1 MLEASQWDP
10 RLLELFQQVE
20 ADLRE
25 LLAVP
30 DEYAV
35 FFLHGGASNQ
45 FAMIPMNLLRGRDR
59 ADYLHTGLWSGKAA
73 EEARRYATVN
83 VAGSGT
89 GSGEGWRQG
98 SKTYKRT
105 LANLS
110 HWPPQKI
117 ETFRRLLQDQ
127 PLVSPHDLFCTR
139 QTLPHGHVEAVL
151 MAMRQLGLD
160 SLLAAK
166 RCRQRDLV
174 MAMVASRLLHPCSK
188 LATTREWHTTT
199 LAQELSVADATEDDL
214 YQAMDWLLER
224 QPRIEKKLAARHLSE
239 DCLVLYDVSSSY
251 YEGRTCPL
259 AQYGHDRDGKK
270 GLPIIVYGVMT
281 DGEGRPIAVEVYPGN
296 TGDPTTV
303 ADQVEKLRDRFQL
316 SRVVLVGDRGMLTQ
330 PQIDK
335 MKTHSGLGWITALTS
350 VAIRGLLE
358 AGALQLSLLDE
369 TNLAEITS
377 PDYPGERLMVC
388 HNPLL
393 EEERGRKRRELLEAT
408 ETALGKVSQ
417 QVARRKKKP
426 LKEAEIALKVGKV
439 LGHYKMGKHFLYT
452 IGEGKLQWSRRE
464 QMIEQEAKL
473 DGIYVIRTSESAE
486 RLSAADTV
494 RSYKSLAQ
502 VERAFRTLK
511 GVDLLI
517 RPIRHRT
524 EDRVPAHIFLCLLA
538 YYVEWHLRRAWA
550 PLLFEDEQLAELR
563 RQRDPILPA
572 TGSPSAQQKKLT
584 RQTADG
590 FPVHSFATLM
600 AELAGRAR
608 VTYGLK
614 SDGSAPSFQQVPEPT
629 PLQAKAYALL
639 ALLPVAGN

>member
-1 MLEASQWDP
+1 MYIEIVPNRNSP
-10 RLLELFQQVE
+10 P
-20 ADLRE
+20 
-25 LLAVP
+25 AV
-30 DEYAV
+30 
-35 FFLHGGASNQ
+35 
-45 FAMIPMNLLRGRDR
+45 LLR
-59 ADYLHTGLWSGKAA
+59 
-73 EEARRYATVN
+73 
-83 VAGSGT
+83 
-89 GSGEGWRQG
+89 EGWREG
-98 SKTYKRT
+98 SKTLKRT

-110 HWPPQKI
+110 HWPQQKI
-117 ETFRRLLQDQ
+117 DSFRRLLQDE
-127 PLVSPHDLFCTR
+127 PLVSPQDLFCTH
-139 QTLPHGHVEAVL
+139 QTLPHGHVEAIL
-151 MAMRQLGLD
+151 MAMRKLSLD

-166 RCRQRDLV
+166 RCRERDLV
-174 MAMVASRLLHPCSK
+174 MAMIASRLLHPCSK

-199 LAQELSVADATEDDL
+199 LAEELSVADATEDDL
-214 YQAMDWLLER
+214 YQAMDWLLDR
-224 QPRIEKKLAARHLSE
+224 QLRIEKKLAARHLSE

-251 YEGRTCPL
+251 YEGHTCPL

-270 GLPIIVYGVMT
+270 GLPIIVYGVIT
-281 DGEGRPIAVEVYPGN
+281 DGEGRPIAVQVYPGN

-303 ADQVEKLRDRFQL
+303 ADQVEKLSDRFQL
-316 SRVVLVGDRGMLTQ
+316 ARVVLVGDRGMLTQ

-335 MKTHSGLGWITALTS
+335 MTLHPGLGWITALTS

-358 AGALQLSLLDE
+358 TGALQLSLLDE

-377 PDYPGERLMVC
+377 PGYPGERLMVC

-393 EEERGRKRRELLEAT
+393 EEQRGRKRRELLEAT
-408 ETALGKVSQ
+408 ETALTKISK

-426 LKEAEIALKVGKV
+426 LKEAEIGLKVGKV
-439 LGHYKMGKHFLYT
+439 LGRYKMGKHFLYT
-452 IGEGKLQWSRRE
+452 IGEGKFQWSRRE
-464 QMIEQEAKL
+464 QTVEEEAKL
-473 DGIYVIRTSESAE
+473 DGIYVIRTSESVE

-550 PLLFEDEQLAELR
+550 PLLFEDEQLAQER
-563 RQRDPILPA
+563 RRRDPILPA
-572 TGSPSAQQKKLT
+572 TGSPSAQEKKLT

-600 AELAGRAR
+600 AELSSRAR

-614 SDGSAPSFQQVPEPT
+614 SEESTPSFQQVPEPT
-629 PLQAKAYALL
+629 LLQAKAYALL
-639 ALLPVAGN
+639 ALLPAVGK

>member
-1 MLEASQWDP
+1 MCIEI
-10 RLLELFQQVE
+10 
-20 ADLRE
+20 
-25 LLAVP
+25 VP
-30 DEYAV
+30 NRNSPPA
-35 FFLHGGASNQ
+35 
-45 FAMIPMNLLRGRDR
+45 ILLR
-59 ADYLHTGLWSGKAA
+59 
-73 EEARRYATVN
+73 
-83 VAGSGT
+83 
-89 GSGEGWRQG
+89 EGWREG
-98 SKTYKRT
+98 SKTFKRT

-110 HWPPQKI
+110 DWPKQKV
-117 ETFRRLLQDQ
+117 ETFRRLLQDE
-127 PLVSPHDLFCTR
+127 PLVSPQDLFCTHA
-139 QTLPHGHVEAVL
+139 TLPHGHVEAVL
-151 MAMRQLGLD
+151 MAMRKFGLD

-166 RCRQRDLV
+166 RCRERDLV
-174 MAMVASRLLHPCSK
+174 MAMIAARLLHPCSK
-188 LATTREWHTTT
+188 LATTREWHATT
-199 LAQELSVADATEDDL
+199 LAEELSVADATEDDL

-224 QPRIEKKLAARHLSE
+224 QPRIEKKLAARHLGE

-281 DGEGRPIAVEVYPGN
+281 DGAGRPIAVEVYPGN
-296 TGDPTTV
+296 TGDSTTV
-303 ADQVEKLRDRFQL
+303 SDQVEKLRDRFHL

-335 MKTHSGLGWITALTS
+335 MKTHPGLGWITALTS

-358 AGALQLSLLDE
+358 TGSLQLSLLDE
-369 TNLAEITS
+369 TNLAEVTS

-393 EEERGRKRRELLEAT
+393 EEERGRKRQELLQAT
-408 ETALGKVSQ
+408 EKALAKVGK
-417 QVARRKKKP
+417 QVERRKKKP
-426 LKEAEIALKVGKV
+426 LKESEIALKVGQA
-439 LGHYKMGKHFLYT
+439 LGRYKMGKHFLYT
-452 IGEGKLQWSRRE
+452 IGEGKFQWSRRE
-464 QMIEQEAKL
+464 HTIEQEAKL

-511 GVDLLI
+511 GMDLLI

-550 PLLFEDEQLAELR
+550 PLLFEDEQLAQQ
-563 RQRDPILPA
+563 RQRRDPILPA
-572 TGSPSAQQKKLT
+572 TCSPSAQEKKLT

-600 AELAGRAR
+600 AEMARRAR

-614 SDGSAPSFQQVPEPT
+614 SDESTPSFRQTPEPT

-639 ALLPVAGN
+639 ALLPVVGN

>member
-1 MLEASQWDP
+1 MYIET
-10 RLLELFQQVE
+10 
-20 ADLRE
+20 
-25 LLAVP
+25 VP
-30 DEYAV
+30 NRNSPPA
-35 FFLHGGASNQ
+35 
-45 FAMIPMNLLRGRDR
+45 ILLR
-59 ADYLHTGLWSGKAA
+59 
-73 EEARRYATVN
+73 
-83 VAGSGT
+83 
-89 GSGEGWRQG
+89 EGWREG
-98 SKTYKRT
+98 SVTHKRT

-110 HWPPQKI
+110 HWPKQKI
-117 ETFRRLLQDQ
+117 ETFRRLLQDET
-127 PLVSPHDLFCTR
+127 LVSPQDLFCTR
-139 QTLPHGHVEAVL
+139 KTLPHGHVEAIL

-160 SLLAAK
+160 SILAAK
-166 RCRQRDLV
+166 RCRERDLA
-174 MAMVASRLLHPCSK
+174 MAMIAERLLYPCSK
-188 LATTREWHTTT
+188 LATTRQWHTTT
-199 LAQELSVADATEDDL
+199 LAEELSVADATEDDL
-214 YQAMDWLLER
+214 YLAMDWLLER

-270 GLPIIVYGVMT
+270 GSPIIVYGVMT

-303 ADQVEKLRDRFQL
+303 ADQVEKLRERFQL

-335 MKTHSGLGWITALTS
+335 MKAHPGLGWITALTS
-350 VAIRGLLE
+350 VAIRDLL
-358 AGALQLSLLDE
+358 ATGALQLSLLDE
-369 TNLAEITS
+369 TNLAEIQS

-393 EEERGRKRRELLEAT
+393 EEERGRKRRELLQAT
-408 ETALGKVSQ
+408 EKELTKVRK
-417 QVARRKKKP
+417 QVERRKKKP
-426 LKEAEIALKVGKV
+426 LQEAEIALKVGKV
-439 LGHYKMGKHFLYT
+439 LGRYKMGKHFLYT
-452 IGEGKLQWSRRE
+452 IGAGKFQWSRRE
-464 QMIEQEAKL
+464 QTIEQEAKL

-511 GVDLLI
+511 GMDLLI

-524 EDRVPAHIFLCLLA
+524 EGRVPAHIFLCLLA

-550 PLLFEDEQLAELR
+550 PLLFEDEQLPQQR

-572 TGSPSAQQKKLT
+572 SCSPSAQAKKLT

-590 FPVHSFATLM
+590 FPVHSFATLL
-600 AELAGRAR
+600 AELASRAR

-614 SDGSAPSFQQVPEPT
+614 SEESAPGFQQAPEPT

-639 ALLPVAGN
+639 ALLPVVGS